1 MKPYIKLIKIAVGSA
16 IAILIAN
23 TFGLLFETSAGIITL
38 LTIQDTK
45 KETLLVSLK
54 RIGAFGLATLIA
66 FTLFTFLPYHAFT
79 FGLFLLLFV
88 GSCYV
93 LKLHDAIAM
102 NAVLATH
109 YLIEQSVSIT
119 IIKNEALLLL
129 IGAGIGTLLNLF
141 MVSNVKLIRD
151 EQSIIEADLKIILSR
166 MATYIVTPDKSDYT
180 GQCFAPLEGHISL
193 GLKHAYTNMNN
204 TLFQESQYYIRYMEL
219 RKQQFQVL
227 RDIYDKICSLERV
240 PEQAHAVAAF
250 IREIAASLSESNN
263 AKGLLAKEDQLFAHL
278 KLSPLPSTREEFEDR
293 AVLYM
298 ILIDFSTFL
307 KMKENFADSMTK
319 DQQKKYWSSDQIE

>member
-1 MKPYIKLIKIAVGSA
+1 MKPYIKLLKIAVGSA

-23 TFGLLFETSAGIITL
+23 ALGLKYETSAGIITL

-54 RIGAFGLATLIA
+54 RIAAFGLAAIMAL
-66 FTLFTFLPYHAFT
+66 TLFTILPYHAFT
-79 FGLFLLLFV
+79 YGLFLLLFV
-88 GSCYV
+88 GSCYF

-109 YLIEQSVSIT
+109 YLIEQSVSFTLIQ
-119 IIKNEALLLL
+119 NEALLLL

-141 MVSNVKLIRD
+141 MVSNVKLIRH
-151 EQSIIEADLKIILSR
+151 EQSIIEADLKTLLSR
-166 MATYIVTPDKSDYT
+166 MATYIVASDKSDYT
-180 GQCFAPLEGHISL
+180 SQCFAPLEGHINL
-193 GLKHAYTNMNN
+193 GLQHAYTNMNN

-227 RDIYDKICSLERV
+227 RDIYDKICSLENV

-250 IREIAASLSESNN
+250 IKEIAASLAESNN
-263 AKGLLAKEDQLFAHL
+263 AKGLLAKEDQLFAQF
-278 KLSPLPSTREEFEDR
+278 KLSPLPTTREEFEDR

-307 KMKENFADSMTK
+307 KMKENFADSLTK
-319 DQQKKYWSSDQIE
+319 DQQKKYWSLN